1 MRVLFSS
8 EKCFRLRLRLLLVR
22 QFASACGCKSKF
34 FSKMDTPLLSNLQ
47 KEVVK
52 RSSNHVSSYGVS
64 YDRDRHD
71 PYSRKD
77 DKRDREQPRD
87 KRRDRGRDKRRRRSA
102 TPQPTVVVP
111 LHNRVSRSGAWD
123 KVPPGCEGMTVKQ
136 VKNSGLFPL
145 PGQPAKNT
153 YLAATGGL
161 TGLHG
166 YNPEVFGTLSAMG
179 AAGIKAN
186 RKLYVGNINGNMR
199 EVKQI

>member
-1 MRVLFSS
+1 
-8 EKCFRLRLRLLLVR
+8 
-22 QFASACGCKSKF
+22 
-34 FSKMDTPLLSNLQ
+34 
-47 KEVVK
+47 
-52 RSSNHVSSYGVS
+52 
-64 YDRDRHD
+64 
-71 PYSRKD
+71 
-77 DKRDREQPRD
+77 
-87 KRRDRGRDKRRRRSA
+87 
-102 TPQPTVVVP
+102 
-111 LHNRVSRSGAWD
+111 
-123 KVPPGCEGMTVKQ
+123 MTVKQ

-199 EVKQI
+199 EVSTK

>member
-1 MRVLFSS
+1 
-8 EKCFRLRLRLLLVR
+8 
-22 QFASACGCKSKF
+22 
-34 FSKMDTPLLSNLQ
+34 MDTPLLSNLQ
-47 KEVVK
+47 REVVK
-52 RSSNHVSSYGVS
+52 RSANQVSAYGVS

-71 PYSRKD
+71 PYSKKD
-77 DKRDREQPRD
+77 DRREPPRERKRERHRE
-87 KRRDRGRDKRRRRSA
+87 KKRRRSA
-102 TPQPTVVVP
+102 TPEPTIVVP
-111 LHNRVSRSGAWD
+111 LHNRTSRSGAWD

-186 RKLYVGNINGNMR
+186 RKLYVGNINGNIR
-199 EVKQI
+199 EVLYN